1 MIVGVILEWSSGGFF
16 PSPFLGVEGW
26 SGAEEIF
33 WSGVR
38 KGVKL
43 QKNWSVPKS
52 GNCQNI
58 NFLQRILSSH
68 RI

>member
-1 MIVGVILEWSSGGFF
+1 MEGFF

-26 SGAEEIF
+26 SGASENF

-43 QKNWSVPKS
+43 RKTWSVPKPVLEFPFS
-52 GNCQNI
+52 LG
-58 NFLQRILSSH
+58 
-68 RI
+68 